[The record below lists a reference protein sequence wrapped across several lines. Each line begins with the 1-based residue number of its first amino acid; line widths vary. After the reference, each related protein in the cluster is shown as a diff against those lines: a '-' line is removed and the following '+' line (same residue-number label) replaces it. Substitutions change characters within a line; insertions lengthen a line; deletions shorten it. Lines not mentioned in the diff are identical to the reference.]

1 MRSVTV
7 LKMLYDLSIPWTND
21 KVSLERTLNFL
32 SERTSTTLLASSLPL
47 TALPVNYSVIALDH
61 SIGAIPS
68 KIVSPIPSPLPFP
81 TPSNLKILTRCT
93 ITLSDPSHNHRLP
106 SLAQAY
112 DILAV
117 RPTTEKAFLAAC
129 LTLTDASLI
138 SVDLTQRFPFH
149 FRPKPLMTAVKRGAR
164 IELCYSQAL
173 QGGSVDR
180 RNVIMNVQSIV
191 RATSGRGLVVS
202 SEARSVLGVRA
213 PADVGNLL
221 AVWGLSGERA
231 VEAQTINPRAVVV
244 NESIKR
250 TGFRGVV
257 DVVDGGRKPAETEKG
272 SAKEAAK
279 GQVNGK
285 RKNEQ
290 EEEAVPAMSKRRAK
304 KLRLEALK
312 ASQEATS
319 GSATPSKDSVTP

>member
-1 MRSVTV
+1 
-7 LKMLYDLSIPWTND
+7 MLYDLCIPWTND
-21 KVSLERTLNFL
+21 TQSLQRVLSFL
-32 SERTSTTLLASSLPL
+32 SEL
-47 TALPVNYSVIALDH
+47 NYSVIALDH
-61 SIGAIPS
+61 SITGAIPS

-81 TPSNLKILTRCT
+81 TPPNLKILTRCT

-129 LTLTDASLI
+129 LTLTDAALI
-138 SVDLTQRFPFH
+138 SLDLTQRFPFH
-149 FRPKPLMTAVKRGAR
+149 FRPKPLMTAVKRGVR

-202 SEARSVLGVRA
+202 SEAKSVLGVRA

-231 VEAQTINPRAVVV
+231 VEAQTINPRSVVV
-244 NESIKR
+244 NETIKR

-257 DVVDGGRKPAETEKG
+257 DVVDGGRKPESEKAI
-272 SAKEAAK
+272 SKEAAN
-279 GQVNGK
+279 GQANGK

-290 EEEAVPAMSKRRAK
+290 AEEAVPAMSKRKAK
-304 KLRLEALK
+304 KLKLEALK
-312 ASQEATS
+312 ASREATP
-319 GSATPSKDSVTP
+319 GSATPPSKDSVTS

>member
-1 MRSVTV
+1 
-7 LKMLYDLSIPWTND
+7 MLYDLCIPWTND
-21 KVSLERTLNFL
+21 TQSLQRVLSFL
-32 SERTSTTLLASSLPL
+32 SEL
-47 TALPVNYSVIALDH
+47 NYSVIALNDT
-61 SIGAIPS
+61 ITGAIPS
-68 KIVSPIPSPLPFP
+68 KIVSSIPSPLPF
-81 TPSNLKILTRCT
+81 TPPPNLKILTRCT

-138 SVDLTQRFPFH
+138 SLDLTQRFPFH
-149 FRPKPLMTAVKRGAR
+149 FRPKPLMTAVKRGVR

-244 NESIKR
+244 NETIKR

-257 DVVDGGRKPAETEKG
+257 DVVDGGRKPAESEKA
-272 SAKEAAK
+272 SSKEAAK

-290 EEEAVPAMSKRRAK
+290 SEEAAPTMSKRQAK

-312 ASQEATS
+312 AAQETTS
-319 GSATPSKDSVTP
+319 GSATPSKDSVASS

>member
-1 MRSVTV
+1 
-7 LKMLYDLSIPWTND
+7 MLYDLCIPWTND
-21 KVSLERTLNFL
+21 TQSLQRVLSFL
-32 SERTSTTLLASSLPL
+32 SE
-47 TALPVNYSVIALDH
+47 VNYSVIALDH
-61 SIGAIPS
+61 RITGAIPS
-68 KIVSPIPSPLPFP
+68 KIVSPIPSPLPFT
-81 TPSNLKILTRCT
+81 TPPNLEILTRCT

-138 SVDLTQRFPFH
+138 SLDLTQRFPFH
-149 FRPKPLMTAVKRGAR
+149 FRPKPLMTAVKRGVR

-180 RNVIMNVQSIV
+180 RNVIMNIQSIV

-231 VEAQTINPRAVVV
+231 VEAQTINPRSVVV
-244 NESIKR
+244 NETIKR

-257 DVVDGGRKPAETEKG
+257 DVVDGGRKPESEKA
-272 SAKEAAK
+272 SSKEAAN

-290 EEEAVPAMSKRRAK
+290 AEEAVPTMSKRKVK
-304 KLRLEALK
+304 KLKMEALK
-312 ASQEATS
+312 ASKEATP
-319 GSATPSKDSVTP
+319 GPATPSKDSVTS

>member
-1 MRSVTV
+1 
-7 LKMLYDLSIPWTND
+7 MLYDLSIPWTND
-21 KVSLERTLNFL
+21 TQSLQRILSFL
-32 SERTSTTLLASSLPL
+32 SEL
-47 TALPVNYSVIALDH
+47 NYSVIALDH
-61 SIGAIPS
+61 SITGAIPS

-81 TPSNLKILTRCT
+81 TPPNLKILTRCT

-138 SVDLTQRFPFH
+138 SLDLTQRFPFH
-149 FRPKPLMTAVKRGAR
+149 FRPKPLMTAVKRGVR

-191 RATSGRGLVVS
+191 RATCGRGLVVS

-231 VEAQTINPRAVVV
+231 VEAQTINPRIVVV
-244 NESIKR
+244 NETIKR

-257 DVVDGGRKPAETEKG
+257 DVVDGGPKPEAVEKG

-279 GQVNGK
+279 GQANGK

-290 EEEAVPAMSKRRAK
+290 AEEAAPTISKRQAK
-304 KLRLEALK
+304 KLKMEALK
-312 ASQEATS
+312 ASKEATP
-319 GSATPSKDSVTP
+319 GSATPSKDSVTS

>member
-1 MRSVTV
+1 
-7 LKMLYDLSIPWTND
+7 MLYDLSIPWTND
-21 KVSLERTLNFL
+21 TQSLQRVLSFL
-32 SERTSTTLLASSLPL
+32 SERMSTTLPISRLPL
-47 TALPVNYSVIALDH
+47 TGPPVNYSVIALDH
-61 SIGAIPS
+61 SITGAIPS

-81 TPSNLKILTRCT
+81 TPPNLKILTRCT

-138 SVDLTQRFPFH
+138 SLDLTQRFPFH
-149 FRPKPLMTAVKRGAR
+149 FRPKPLMTAVKRGVR

-202 SEARSVLGVRA
+202 SEAKSVLGVRA

-244 NESIKR
+244 NETIKR

-257 DVVDGGRKPAETEKG
+257 DVVDGGQKPAESEKG
-272 SAKEAAK
+272 SANEAAK
-279 GQVNGK
+279 GQANGK

-290 EEEAVPAMSKRRAK
+290 AEEAVPAMSKRRAK

-312 ASQEATS
+312 ASEEATP
-319 GSATPSKDSVTP
+319 GLATPSKDSVTS